1 MDVFEGRTKVPL
13 EQGTI
18 YKLRIAAVNSCGQS
32 DWSEVNRIIANMNI
46 NIHLISYN
54 IFFIYFKVSAFRT
67 YVPGF
72 PGAPSAIKISK
83 TADGAHISWEPPP
96 NRNDG
101 PILEYSAYIAMA
113 NTASNNNG
121 EPKTTSS
128 NSNLTFTKFYC
139 GTNNSCSVSNSS
151 LSAAYVDTTRTPAI
165 IFRIAARNV
174 KGYGPATQVR
184 WLQQGWLCI
193 FNFFIKKKINN
204 F

>member
-32 DWSEVNRIIANMNI
+32 DWSE
-46 NIHLISYN
+46 
-54 IFFIYFKVSAFRT
+54 VSAFRT

-128 NSNLTFTKFYC
+128 NSNLTFTK
-139 GTNNSCSVSNSS
+139 
-151 LSAAYVDTTRTPAI
+151 
-165 IFRIAARNV
+165 
-174 KGYGPATQVR
+174 
-184 WLQQGWLCI
+184 
-193 FNFFIKKKINN
+193 
-204 F
+204 